1 LVDTSH
7 WTPQAARAF
16 ERVKGHRAALKA
28 ELDQTQAQAAAY
40 EAQINELKGALVG
53 EGTIEQLQERIRT
66 FEQQRMF
73 TDLEST
79 SVYQEAIEQPLQL
92 CAKTIEAIA
101 ERAGVKEDEL
111 FGLIASAPDPEN
123 PPEYDENGMP
133 FMPKDQKIELLLAKA
148 SPRDRA
154 TVFATLHQVEVL
166 LQQRDEMFQNVGQA
180 YAEAQELEQVRQQQA
195 AAESAKYRKQ
205 VTEAVITRLS
215 ERIPFLQDM
224 PGVDLG
230 KLKEEIAATDPK
242 TLHPV
247 DAQYQAAASKLF
259 PSVVNDLFRAQ
270 AEVESLLSRLAEYEK
285 AEPGAGVSMTSANP
299 GAAVRGAV
307 AVTGLAPGGTP
318 SLSQAVNA
326 ALASRGVA

>member
-1 LVDTSH
+1 
-7 WTPQAARAF
+7 
-16 ERVKGHRAALKA
+16 
-28 ELDQTQAQAAAY
+28 
-40 EAQINELKGALVG
+40 
-53 EGTIEQLQERIRT
+53 
-66 FEQQRMF
+66 M
-73 TDLEST
+73 
-79 SVYQEAIEQPLQL
+79 
-92 CAKTIEAIA
+92 
-101 ERAGVKEDEL
+101 
-111 FGLIASAPDPEN
+111 
-123 PPEYDENGMP
+123 
-133 FMPKDQKIELLLAKA
+133 
-148 SPRDRA
+148 
-154 TVFATLHQVEVL
+154 
-166 LQQRDEMFQNVGQA
+166 A

-224 PGVDLG
+224 PGVNLG
-230 KLKEEIAATDPK
+230 QLKEEIAATDPK

-299 GAAVRGAV
+299 GAAARGAV
-307 AVTGLAPGGTP
+307 SVTGLAPGGTP

-326 ALASRGVA
+326 ALASRNVA